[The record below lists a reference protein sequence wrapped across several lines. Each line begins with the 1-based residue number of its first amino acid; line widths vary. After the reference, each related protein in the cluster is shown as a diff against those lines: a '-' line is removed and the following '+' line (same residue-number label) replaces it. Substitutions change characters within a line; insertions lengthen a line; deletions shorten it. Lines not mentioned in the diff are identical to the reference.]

1 MTEPDL
7 PTTYESALTELE
19 RIVASMEGGALPL
32 EESLGAYQ
40 RGVALLRFCQ
50 AKLADAE
57 QRVRVLEEGELRTL
71 TDDDDRP

>member
-1 MTEPDL
+1 MTDNADPQ
-7 PTTYESALTELE
+7 TYEAALSELE

-57 QRVRVLEEGELRTL
+57 QRVRVLEEGELSAFS
-71 TDDDDRP
+71 DDDDRS

>member
-40 RGVALLRFCQ
+40 RGVVLLRFCQ

-57 QRVRVLEEGELRTL
+57 QRVRVLEEGELRQL

>member
-40 RGVALLRFCQ
+40 RGVVLLRFCQ

-57 QRVRVLEEGELRTL
+57 QRVRVLEEGELRKL